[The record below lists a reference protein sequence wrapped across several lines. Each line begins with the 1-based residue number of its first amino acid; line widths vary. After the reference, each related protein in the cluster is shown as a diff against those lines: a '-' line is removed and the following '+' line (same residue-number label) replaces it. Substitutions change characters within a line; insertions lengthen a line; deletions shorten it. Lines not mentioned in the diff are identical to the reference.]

1 MDISLYGASPVAQ
14 QVKLLSAV
22 LVQVV
27 SSASNPAPWK
37 IVLELSFQISFSSYL
52 SIKSPHTSNFWGGQK
67 SFTLPLILRLDFF
80 FKDIYFSIS
89 KICLTTLQIFKN
101 S

>member
-52 SIKSPHTSNFWGGQK
+52 SIKNPHTSNFLGGAK
-67 SFTLPLILRLDFF
+67 IFYFATNIEVGFF
-80 FKDIYFSIS
+80 F
-89 KICLTTLQIFKN
+89 
-101 S
+101 